1 MAAHYSGDTGEY
13 CQLTWLQSLFCCS
26 VVKIISSCRPLIQYV
41 YCRRVS
47 RGGGPGPPLEIEKR
61 KKKKKGFQILGP
73 PWALLRIPG
82 HAPGT
87 VFYVSTNGIN
97 IILDSN

>member
-13 CQLTWLQSLFCCS
+13 CQLTWLQSSYCCS

-47 RGGGPGPPLEIEKR
+47 GGGGAQGAWAPPLEIEKQ
-61 KKKKKGFQILGP
+61 KKKKKKKKKKSSEQILSYFTYI
-73 PWALLRIPG
+73 LLL
-82 HAPGT
+82 
-87 VFYVSTNGIN
+87 F
-97 IILDSN
+97 